1 MNDLKQRLEKQSRDI
16 RNKMQLLILIKREF
30 ERDAKFSL
38 GAIKRIVRY
47 YPELLY
53 LFKENAGWISS
64 NIDKELLVLEKTL
77 KSINTQ
83 ITNRAVKNNNDFKI
97 GDKLRTKDN
106 LKMLVVVIGET
117 DRSYKLKYGYN
128 GIGYIDKCEL
138 ENFAEKEV

>member
-1 MNDLKQRLEKQSRDI
+1 MLK
-16 RNKMQLLILIKREF
+16 
-30 ERDAKFSL
+30 
-38 GAIKRIVRY
+38 
-47 YPELLY
+47 
-53 LFKENAGWISS
+53 
-64 NIDKELLVLEKTL
+64 KTL

-117 DRSYKLKYGYN
+117 DRSYKLKYGYK